1 MADYDDN
8 TTPGLETKDELGDNP
23 AALVRRWLLE
33 LRLADKREREWR
45 KTAQGVLELYRG
57 ETVKKNSFNILWSNT
72 ETMLPAIYST
82 PPKPDVRRRY
92 KDGDKLGKVV
102 SEVVSRALE
111 FSIDTYDFDSLA
123 RADVL
128 DMLLVGRGISRVRYV
143 PSMKQVGLDP
153 EYHDED
159 KRMFRDKPRHDWTS
173 HYADAFR
180 YACLVWREEMKPKP
194 PSPARYETDLTINEI
209 IKRRTMQRL
218 GE

>member
-8 TTPGLETKDELGDNP
+8 TTPGLETKGDLGDNP

-57 ETVKKNSFNILWSNT
+57 ETTKKNSFNILWSNT
-72 ETMLPAIYST
+72 ETMLPAVYST

-128 DMLLVGRGISRVRYV
+128 DMLLVGRGISRIRYV

-159 KRMFRDKPRHDWTS
+159 AEDPEHEAFEGVTEELEWEQTVAEHVQWDDFRFGPGKRWEDVCWE
-173 HYADAFR
+173 AFR
-180 YACLVWREEMKPKP
+180 HRMSRE
-194 PSPARYETDLTINEI
+194 DL
-209 IKRRTMQRL
+209 
-218 GE
+218 